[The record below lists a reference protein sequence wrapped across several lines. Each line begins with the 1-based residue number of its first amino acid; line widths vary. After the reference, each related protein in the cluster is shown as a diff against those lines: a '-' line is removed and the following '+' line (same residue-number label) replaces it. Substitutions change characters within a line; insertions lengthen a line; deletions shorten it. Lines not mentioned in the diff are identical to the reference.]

1 MNIILYPRVYNKRG
15 AENSH
20 SVLGV
25 THEGE
30 LVNVKLRL
38 DKVTENSPSI
48 KEFSRDDRKA
58 KQACTAT
65 KDNGKDKREG
75 VLLFTRCF
83 LDEKDYNNNET
94 NYVAKWATVL
104 CEDKDSNEPLIG
116 FGRLVIPKD
125 FEIYKSL
132 AEKLQVA
139 LEKEEDDEIDS
150 IKTEMAKYSSFSF
163 PGIIYSHDKIRT
175 FISSEI
181 EEARKYVKQSIHET
195 FQSGMVGG
203 FAIRLLTKDYKVIPN
218 SYLEVYQK
226 YNPKT
231 KEYITAKQTA
241 DMYFDSDHARTA
253 FKSNEF
259 LIDIIPL
266 KRMNSG
272 KFTTKHYSSK
282 NVYPMVKSLYSTIKG
297 NIKICKVVAKT
308 YNFVNPQNFDETK
321 VLLDRMHSLSE
332 PLGHPM
338 RLSKDGTMSLLLRGE
353 TSDSINTDTEKFYW
367 VGNDPS
373 RMSMTRNQRILYLLD
388 KGHMPTSSKG
398 RVNDTVQLIENDSY
412 PINNDDDDDSSEN
425 IQNSSSENMKSNKME
440 IEEDSQIIDEIVTD
454 SDEKDLGKDTDCEQE
469 MDGIVNHVKQSENQV
484 EAELSSDEELE
495 QSEPSQDLTSP
506 HISDEENFVDECHV
520 DAESKSDSN
529 NNEGINSTD
538 VDINDV
544 DKNKIQTLDDHI
556 QTESTVTH
564 VDFGSLVELEDSLS
578 TTQSGNH
585 EDTNPEGIVD
595 VSPENSFVQDQEP
608 IEVRNDSCE
617 IVEESDSTV
626 NSDEGVEEYGSTDY
640 LDEQVEESDS
650 TDYSDEGIEESDSTD
665 NLDERVEEPN
675 TTDNS
680 SDEDLRLTEEEKE
693 IELQEDIQDD
703 YSSKF
708 MESIEQIKKGK
719 ASDVISDEQDPADI
733 LARWTN
739 GSVDKKDVE
748 PKPLEVEPKEK
759 PQQVEASG
767 EEELTGMAAFMK
779 GYLE

>member
-25 THEGE
+25 THDGE

-65 KDNGKDKREG
+65 KDNAKDSREG

-104 CEDKDSNEPLIG
+104 CEDKDSNEPIIG

-125 FEIYKSL
+125 FELYKSL
-132 AEKLQVA
+132 AEKLQTA
-139 LEKEEDDEIDS
+139 LEQEDDDEVDA

-163 PGIIYSHDKIRT
+163 PGVIYSHDKIRT
-175 FISSEI
+175 FISSEV
-181 EEARKYVKQSIHET
+181 EEARKYVKQTIHET

-218 SYLEVYQK
+218 SYLEVFQK

-241 DMYFDSDHARTA
+241 DMYFESDHAKTA

-353 TSDSINTDTEKFYW
+353 TSDSLNTDTEKFYW
-367 VGNDPS
+367 VGNDSS
-373 RMSMTRNQRILYLLD
+373 RVSMSRNQRILYLLD
-388 KGHMPTSSKG
+388 KGYMPTSSKG
-398 RVNDTVQLIENDSY
+398 RVSDTVQLIENDSY
-412 PINNDDDDDSSEN
+412 LSQMDEEHNSSELHQNPVDINKKPQEMEREYDPEPVEQIDTNSEQSNLVQVIDGDTESVGNDHQTEQADNEVAGESSLNNELEQNVCSQESTSQSAIIEDNNTVESTEEVHKSNFKEELEKVELDSDRNSDVFESNDTHNEELTHTESHEEELLSNDDDEISHPIVEIDEDNGESEFA
-425 IQNSSSENMKSNKME
+425 
-440 IEEDSQIIDEIVTD
+440 IDEIV
-454 SDEKDLGKDTDCEQE
+454 DT
-469 MDGIVNHVKQSENQV
+469 K
-484 EAELSSDEELE
+484 A
-495 QSEPSQDLTSP
+495 QD
-506 HISDEENFVDECHV
+506 
-520 DAESKSDSN
+520 
-529 NNEGINSTD
+529 
-538 VDINDV
+538 
-544 DKNKIQTLDDHI
+544 
-556 QTESTVTH
+556 
-564 VDFGSLVELEDSLS
+564 DFGSLVELEDSLS
-578 TTQSGNH
+578 TTNTQVQ
-585 EDTNPEGIVD
+585 EDTTPEKMVD
-595 VSPENSFVQDQEP
+595 ITSEKEVQDQDESENIALQEQEP
-608 IEVRNDSCE
+608 IEE
-617 IVEESDSTV
+617 
-626 NSDEGVEEYGSTDY
+626 DETD
-640 LDEQVEESDS
+640 
-650 TDYSDEGIEESDSTD
+650 
-665 NLDERVEEPN
+665 
-675 TTDNS
+675 
-680 SDEDLRLTEEEKE
+680 
-693 IELQEDIQDD
+693 QEDTQDD
-703 YSSKF
+703 YSSQF
-708 MESIEQIKKGK
+708 MESIEQIKQGK
-719 ASDVISDEQDPADI
+719 KPALAKDEQDPADI

-739 GSVDKKDVE
+739 GSEDKNVVE
-748 PKPLEVEPKEK
+748 PNPLQDEPKEK
-759 PQQVEASG
+759 PQQDEAS
-767 EEELTGMAAFMK
+767 EEEGLTGMAAFMK
-779 GYLE
+779 NYLE

>member
-65 KDNGKDKREG
+65 KDNGKDRREG

-104 CEDKDSNEPLIG
+104 CEDKDSNEPIIG

-125 FEIYKSL
+125 FEAYKLLS
-132 AEKLQVA
+132 EKLQVA
-139 LEKEEDDEIDS
+139 LEQEDEDEVDA

-163 PGIIYSHDKIRT
+163 PGIIYSHDRIRT

-181 EEARKYVKQSIHET
+181 EEAKTYVKESIHET

-218 SYLEVYQK
+218 SYLEVFQK

-241 DMYFDSDHARTA
+241 DMYFDSEHAKTA

-353 TSDSINTDTEKFYW
+353 TSDSLNTDTEKFYW

-373 RMSMTRNQRILYLLD
+373 RISMSRNQRILYLLD

-398 RVNDTVQLIENDSY
+398 RVNDTVQLIENDLY
-412 PINNDDDDDSSEN
+412 
-425 IQNSSSENMKSNKME
+425 SNKINE
-440 IEEDSQIIDEIVTD
+440 SDGSIGQKETPLNQTIQSQEVEREEDSPVIDEVESNSEQEDLSMVTD
-454 SDEKDLGKDTDCEQE
+454 NESNKDASEDYG
-469 MDGIVNHVKQSENQV
+469 VKV
-484 EAELSSDEELE
+484 ELSSDHEQE
-495 QSEPSQDLTSP
+495 QSDSSQDSVSP
-506 HISDEENFVDECHV
+506 NTIDEENISDESHDEEPHEIYNKEASETVKNEHDCILDVVDSKKSIHSYAMDPVSEEDMVKPHEKSIDSENDEV
-520 DAESKSDSN
+520 
-529 NNEGINSTD
+529 INSIVTD
-538 VDINDV
+538 M
-544 DKNKIQTLDDHI
+544 KDDDEDHEQGGDDNI
-556 QTESTVTH
+556 QTESTVSQ
-564 VDFGSLVELEDSLS
+564 VDFGSLVELEDTLS
-578 TTQSGNH
+578 TNQPGNNEVKSSEEVVDTH
-585 EDTNPEGIVD
+585 PEDSYIQEQDTIEED
-595 VSPENSFVQDQEP
+595 ENSGKQG
-608 IEVRNDSCE
+608 
-617 IVEESDSTV
+617 EE
-626 NSDEGVEEYGSTDY
+626 
-640 LDEQVEESDS
+640 LC
-650 TDYSDEGIEESDSTD
+650 STD
-665 NLDERVEEPN
+665 NSVEQDQSSI
-675 TTDNS
+675 TD
-680 SDEDLRLTEEEKE
+680 DKFIEVQEE
-693 IELQEDIQDD
+693 IEDD

-719 ASDVISDEQDPADI
+719 KSDVIHDEQDPADI
-733 LARWTN
+733 LARWKN
-739 GSVDKKDVE
+739 DSDDKKDVE
-748 PKPLEVEPKEK
+748 SKPSVGESKEK
-759 PQQVEASG
+759 PQKFEAPG
-767 EEELTGMAAFMK
+767 EEGLTGMAAFMK